1 MIGTDWLRRKAAGAV
16 RIEEATPLLA
26 DPLIDLSDATEAEA
40 QWLAER
46 LEATFGVKL
55 TTSSAPTT
63 GAGPLR
69 CPCVAIYSDCRCGH

>member
-1 MIGTDWLRRKAAGAV
+1 MIGTDWLRRKAADAV
-16 RIEEATPLLA
+16 RIEEARPLLA

-55 TTSSAPTT
+55 TTSSPPT
-63 GAGPLR
+63 AGEPMR
-69 CPCVAIYSDCRCGH
+69 CPCVVIYSECRCGH